1 MTTTPTSTADRSA
14 DPTAERSPAPAPSPR
29 GPRFVDK
36 LGVRWRIRAADGD
49 DRDALAAMYAD
60 FGTADRAQGLPPVT
74 ESRTVRWLDDLFERG
89 WNVVAE
95 GEAGVVGHAT
105 LTPTDADEPELA
117 VFVHPA
123 YQDRGLGTELCRHI
137 VARAAATDRDAVVLT
152 VERRNRAA
160 LSVYR
165 GLGFETV
172 EGERGD
178 LWMRLPLAGDS

>member
-36 LGVRWRIRAADGD
+36 FGVRWRIRAADGD
-49 DRDALAAMYAD
+49 DRDALTAMYGD

-74 ESRTVRWLDDLFERG
+74 ESRTERWLDDLFERG

-117 VFVHPA
+117 VFVHPT

-137 VARAAATDRDAVVLT
+137 VARAAATDRAAVVLT

-178 LWMRLPLAGDS
+178 LWMRLPLTDGS